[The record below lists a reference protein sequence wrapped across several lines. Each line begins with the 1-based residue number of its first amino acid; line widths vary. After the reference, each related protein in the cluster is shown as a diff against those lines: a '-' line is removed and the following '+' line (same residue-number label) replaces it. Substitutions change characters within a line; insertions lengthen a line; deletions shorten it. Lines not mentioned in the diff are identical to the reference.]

1 MSMAINS
8 VGRALRTACA
18 FLGIGVVLAGCGT
31 ENFPITPL
39 QPLRA
44 PVNIDIKWKKN
55 YGSGDHSILMSPLQ
69 YLSSETQAL
78 MVPMLYRDTLYIANE
93 AGVLRALEP
102 LTGKELWTVKTKE
115 LFSAG
120 IGSGED
126 MLLLGNRKGE
136 ALAYSLKGEL
146 LWRSQLSS
154 ELMVSPQAEEGVVVT
169 RTADGHIF
177 GLNASDG
184 KRRWQVVR
192 PMPVLVLRGV
202 GGVTLARSAALIGM
216 PGGKLLALNLTN
228 GNVGWESSVSVPKG
242 STELERVNDVVGN
255 PILGFRDVCS
265 ATYQG
270 KTACLDASSGQVIW
284 SRDISPVGALA
295 AEGNKLFLTDEKGN
309 VIAINRT
316 SGTVAW
322 KEESLQGRYLSP
334 PAVTQD
340 YVVIGDIEG
349 IVHFLSRADGVEV
362 GRAKTENVSITEPP
376 LTLGENLVLVRN
388 RNGKV
393 FALGPQ

>member
-1 MSMAINS
+1 MNG
-8 VGRALRTACA
+8 VGRALRQVCA
-18 FLGIGVVLAGCGT
+18 VLSIGTVLAGCGT
-31 ENFPITPL
+31 ESLPVTPL
-39 QPLRA
+39 QPLHA
-44 PVNIDIKWKKN
+44 ALAIDVKWKKN
-55 YGSGDHSILMSPLQ
+55 YSSTERSIWSPMQ
-69 YLSSETQAL
+69 YLTAEIQGL
-78 MVPMLYRDTLYIANE
+78 MAPLLYRDTLYIANE
-93 AGVLRALEP
+93 AGELHALEP

-120 IGSGED
+120 IGSGQD

-136 ALAYSLKGEL
+136 ALAYDLKGEL

-154 ELMVSPQAEEGVVVT
+154 ELMVSPQAEDGVVVT

-177 GLNASDG
+177 GLNAADG
-184 KRRWQVVR
+184 KRRWMLVR

-202 GGVTLARSAALIGM
+202 GGLTLGRGAAMIGM
-216 PGGKLLALNLTN
+216 PGGKLLALNLAN

-255 PILGFRDVCS
+255 PIVGFRDVCS

-270 KTACLDASSGQVIW
+270 KTACLDASSGQVLW
-284 SRDISPVGALA
+284 SRDISPVGAIA
-295 AEGNKLFLTDEKGN
+295 ADGNKLFLTDEKSN
-309 VIAINRT
+309 VLAINRT

-322 KEESLQGRYLSP
+322 KEESLQGRYLAP
-334 PAVTQD
+334 PAVTLD
-340 YVVIGDIEG
+340 YVVAGDIEG
-349 IVHFLSRADGVEV
+349 VVHFLSRADGVEI
-362 GRAKTENVSITEPP
+362 GRGNTENVPITEPP
-376 LTLGENLVLVRN
+376 LALGENLVLVRN